1 METIMNMILCIIYDL
16 LGLSGIALLIIIS
29 VTTPAP
35 TGRTRNSGSIRRSAT
50 KSTTSAA

>member
-29 VTTPAP
+29 VTS
-35 TGRTRNSGSIRRSAT
+35 TRSYREDKELEAHRS
-50 KSTTSAA
+50 